1 MKRIDH
7 LLEEKKFLESREEV
21 LWMQDGEWESRYL
34 RVLNDLNA
42 EEKRL
47 KQNQP

>member
-1 MKRIDH
+1 MKRIDY
-7 LLEEKKFLESREEV
+7 LLEEKKFLESQEEV

>member
-1 MKRIDH
+1 MKKIDH
-7 LLEEKKFLESREEV
+7 LLEEKKFLESHEEV